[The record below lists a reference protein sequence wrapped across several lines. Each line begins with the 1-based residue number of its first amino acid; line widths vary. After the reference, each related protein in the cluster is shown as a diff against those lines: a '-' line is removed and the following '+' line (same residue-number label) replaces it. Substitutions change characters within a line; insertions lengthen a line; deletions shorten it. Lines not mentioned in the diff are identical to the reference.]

1 MDGYVEQLVEKG
13 VVTKLVH
20 HLKRPNSKIVDVVL
34 SILGNLSINPIAR
47 KQLKGNVKNLT
58 PIFQLNEESILC
70 RACRLLANLGQDSD
84 INKMLKNLGYL
95 IVLVKTLNEMKTPKA
110 KAAAVRAIRVLGA
123 VEKREQLMTSDA
135 ISSVSA
141 NLASTDE
148 ELLKAVT
155 KCLAKFTSHQ
165 CDQFMALQIQ
175 GESSQGFQRLVELVK
190 HDNRSIWEP
199 ALATLI
205 NLSFVESLRPILGN
219 AGVIF
224 TMVIKANDES
234 NKLGQEDFNRLV
246 HALTLYCHESVNR
259 MKLRDAGGL
268 RLFVQILQDDDRGK
282 SIKEK
287 IIKSLKQFAY
297 GKYFPF
303 SDHKLWPVLPDNYL
317 FLVVYSF
324 TPISLNHQPFDTN
337 FPFR

>member
-1 MDGYVEQLVEKG
+1 MSDLSFFRTKFMDGYVEQLVEKG

-155 KCLAKFTSHQ
+155 KCLSKFTSHQ

-224 TMVIKANDES
+224 TFVIKANDES

-303 SDHKLWPVLPDNYL
+303 SDH
-317 FLVVYSF
+317 
-324 TPISLNHQPFDTN
+324 SLNHQLFETN